1 MNYPISGE
9 YGSSSEG
16 TLQLSANGHYLSV
29 MGYGINPDTYNSS
42 PQTYGPYLSGSTP
55 YYAEAQSTSVPGNPI
70 CGPAGSAGTSACTA
84 IPRVLALIS
93 ANGTVDTSTALT
105 NVFDQQNPRSAYVD
119 GSLIYIAGQGSSG
132 DATGGVFYT
141 TLGSTGNTAVPITGL
156 DSTYSGA
163 ASSQDAREV
172 QVYGGQ
178 LYMSLDNKSDS
189 PGRAFVG
196 TLGTTGALP
205 TSLANSGN
213 GPTALPGFAGTTSK
227 PQEAVVTLT
236 TANENTIDASG
247 NQTGKTA
254 DLSPYNYFF
263 ANATTLYIADGG
275 NPKGNAGSSSY
286 GLGGLQKW
294 TYNGTTWQLLYT
306 LSVGL
311 NLVKYNASTGTTG
324 LYGLA
329 GKVIPGGQVEL
340 FATNATAAD
349 EDQTYLYGI
358 VDTLSNTTPP
368 GTNEAFTVLA
378 TAPANCNFKGVAF
391 APTISKLAP
400 DLNADGNS
408 DLLWYNSNSGQTV
421 GWLMNGVGLSSQA
434 LLYTDPYW
442 KILLYADFN
451 GDGNTDQLWYNSKT
465 GQTVIWLMNGLS
477 YISQTLI
484 YTDATPGGWKPI
496 ATADLNGDGMADL
509 VWYNSNTGQTVGWLM
524 NGATVTSQA
533 LLYTD
538 PYWQVIA
545 AADFNG
551 DGQADLLWY
560 NSNTGQTVIWLMN
573 GLGYISQTLI
583 YTDATKGGWKPIATA
598 DLNGDG
604 LADLLWYNSNTGQT
618 VGWLMNG
625 ATVTSQALLYTD
637 VSGGWQ
643 VTAPAD
649 FNGDGM
655 ADLLWH
661 NPTTGQT
668 VIWLMN
674 GLSVTTNALIY
685 TDPNLIYWNVTATP
699 DLNGDGKA
707 DLIWYNNNTGQ
718 TAGWLMNGATPTNEA
733 LLYTDASI
741 GGWTTTNYFNGLVIA
756 PGNY

>member
-1 MNYPISGE
+1 
-9 YGSSSEG
+9 
-16 TLQLSANGHYLSV
+16 
-29 MGYGINPDTYNSS
+29 
-42 PQTYGPYLSGSTP
+42 
-55 YYAEAQSTSVPGNPI
+55 
-70 CGPAGSAGTSACTA
+70 
-84 IPRVLALIS
+84 
-93 ANGTVDTSTALT
+93 
-105 NVFDQQNPRSAYVD
+105 
-119 GSLIYIAGQGSSG
+119 
-132 DATGGVFYT
+132 
-141 TLGSTGNTAVPITGL
+141 
-156 DSTYSGA
+156 
-163 ASSQDAREV
+163 
-172 QVYGGQ
+172 
-178 LYMSLDNKSDS
+178 
-189 PGRAFVG
+189 
-196 TLGTTGALP
+196 
-205 TSLANSGN
+205 
-213 GPTALPGFAGTTSK
+213 
-227 PQEAVVTLT
+227 
-236 TANENTIDASG
+236 
-247 NQTGKTA
+247 
-254 DLSPYNYFF
+254 
-263 ANATTLYIADGG
+263 
-275 NPKGNAGSSSY
+275 
-286 GLGGLQKW
+286 
-294 TYNGTTWQLLYT
+294 
-306 LSVGL
+306 
-311 NLVKYNASTGTTG
+311 
-324 LYGLA
+324 
-329 GKVIPGGQVEL
+329 
-340 FATNATAAD
+340 
-349 EDQTYLYGI
+349 
-358 VDTLSNTTPP
+358 
-368 GTNEAFTVLA
+368 
-378 TAPANCNFKGVAF
+378 
-391 APTISKLAP
+391 
-400 DLNADGNS
+400 
-408 DLLWYNSNSGQTV
+408 
-421 GWLMNGVGLSSQA
+421 MNGVGLSSQA

-741 GGWTTTNYFNGLVIA
+741 GGWTTTNYFNGLIV
-756 PGNY
+756 PSGNY

>member
-1 MNYPISGE
+1 MSTSAKRLMLRRHFIGAAVLGLSAGMSAGMPAQAQTTTPTITSFTAGDLVINVEGNGSNTFAAAQAAYPGIYGSGTKFGGDSGWTYTTAPAGPAAGYADNSAAPLTLMEFSLNPSNPTGSAATTVGTFELPTSSSTNASGAMNYPISGE

-368 GTNEAFTVLA
+368 GTNEAFT
-378 TAPANCNFKGVAF
+378 
-391 APTISKLAP
+391 
-400 DLNADGNS
+400 
-408 DLLWYNSNSGQTV
+408 
-421 GWLMNGVGLSSQA
+421 
-434 LLYTDPYW
+434 
-442 KILLYADFN
+442 
-451 GDGNTDQLWYNSKT
+451 
-465 GQTVIWLMNGLS
+465 
-477 YISQTLI
+477 
-484 YTDATPGGWKPI
+484 
-496 ATADLNGDGMADL
+496 
-509 VWYNSNTGQTVGWLM
+509 
-524 NGATVTSQA
+524 
-533 LLYTD
+533 
-538 PYWQVIA
+538 
-545 AADFNG
+545 
-551 DGQADLLWY
+551 
-560 NSNTGQTVIWLMN
+560 
-573 GLGYISQTLI
+573 
-583 YTDATKGGWKPIATA
+583 
-598 DLNGDG
+598 
-604 LADLLWYNSNTGQT
+604 
-618 VGWLMNG
+618 
-625 ATVTSQALLYTD
+625 
-637 VSGGWQ
+637 
-643 VTAPAD
+643 
-649 FNGDGM
+649 
-655 ADLLWH
+655 
-661 NPTTGQT
+661 
-668 VIWLMN
+668 
-674 GLSVTTNALIY
+674 
-685 TDPNLIYWNVTATP
+685 
-699 DLNGDGKA
+699 
-707 DLIWYNNNTGQ
+707 
-718 TAGWLMNGATPTNEA
+718 
-733 LLYTDASI
+733 
-741 GGWTTTNYFNGLVIA
+741 
-756 PGNY
+756 